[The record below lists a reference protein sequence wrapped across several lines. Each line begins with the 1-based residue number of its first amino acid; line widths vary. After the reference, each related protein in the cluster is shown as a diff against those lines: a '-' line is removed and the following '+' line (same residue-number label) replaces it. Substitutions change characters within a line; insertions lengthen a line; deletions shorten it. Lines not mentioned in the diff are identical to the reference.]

1 MKKRTG
7 DDWFPF
13 WIDKWLL
20 GSTRDELTIEQCA
33 VWVDFLAL
41 SYKDEGYIR
50 ANEGIPYPIK
60 RLSGLLNR
68 PIKLIQQTIDRCLEP
83 KINKLR
89 LESDG
94 TLYVISH
101 PEYELSKRHKRRLME
116 DDVRQKGHDDRQKDT
131 KRRREKSRIDKNR
144 EDKEILN
151 LLSKVK
157 NYPLNKEKDLEFI
170 KELKVEFPDVAILE
184 KVKQICANWLDR
196 PLLKK
201 SRPRVQIRRWVSN
214 EQKWQQEGDKERKV
228 GRLYAKEPQFLSM
241 ELLNNVYRIING
253 KGGDKGKFYI
263 KAKLAFP
270 KIKTKW
276 QQSDKKPET
285 FIRLVESVQ

>member
-33 VWVDFLAL
+33 IWVDFLAL

-68 PIKLIQQTIDRCLEP
+68 PVKLIQQTIDRCLEP
-83 KINKLR
+83 EINKLR

-101 PEYELSKRHKRRLME
+101 PEYELSKRHKRRLSE
-116 DDVRQKGHDDRQKDT
+116 DDVRQKGHDVQKTDA
-131 KRRREKSRIDKNR
+131 KSRVEESRVEESRVEKTSCSEKHSEPLIEFDFKNR
-144 EDKEILN
+144 KWLSIKIEDKSGWLAAYPACDIN
-151 LLSKVK
+151 LELHKMREWLLANPEKKKK
-157 NYPLNKEKDLEFI
+157 NYRRFIVNWLIRTQDKGGSQKFKRASGGRPMTRKEERKELIRAWVKKPI
-170 KELKVEFPDVAILE
+170 KE
-184 KVKQICANWLDR
+184 
-196 PLLKK
+196 
-201 SRPRVQIRRWVSN
+201 
-214 EQKWQQEGDKERKV
+214 DK
-228 GRLYAKEPQFLSM
+228 
-241 ELLNNVYRIING
+241 
-253 KGGDKGKFYI
+253 
-263 KAKLAFP
+263 
-270 KIKTKW
+270 
-276 QQSDKKPET
+276 
-285 FIRLVESVQ
+285 

>member
-68 PIKLIQQTIDRCLEP
+68 PVKLIQQTIDRCLEP

-89 LESDG
+89 LESNG

-116 DDVRQKGHDDRQKDT
+116 NNVRQKGHDVQKTDA
-131 KRRREKSRIDKNR
+131 KRRVEKSREEKNR
-144 EDKEILN
+144 IEKRRVDKDKKKKIKDTHMSASFKNNVIFKWNELAQKYNLPAIKEIKAKSLRERN
-151 LLSKVK
+151 LKARNAEKEFDFELLIDMIENSPFLLGKTK
-157 NYPLNKEKDLEFI
+157 NAFFVFFDWIIKPTNYQKIMEGNYLDRQGYRKFSGIVEGI
-170 KELKVEFPDVAILE
+170 KELEE
-184 KVKQICANWLDR
+184 KYRK
-196 PLLKK
+196 
-201 SRPRVQIRRWVSN
+201 
-214 EQKWQQEGDKERKV
+214 EGRK
-228 GRLYAKEPQFLSM
+228 
-241 ELLNNVYRIING
+241 
-253 KGGDKGKFYI
+253 
-263 KAKLAFP
+263 
-270 KIKTKW
+270 
-276 QQSDKKPET
+276 
-285 FIRLVESVQ
+285 

>member
-68 PIKLIQQTIDRCLEP
+68 PVKLIQQTIDRCLEP
-83 KINKLR
+83 KVNKLR

-116 DDVRQKGHDDRQKDT
+116 DDVRQKGHDVQKTDAKRREEKRREEKNRIEKRRVDRDKKKEIKDTHMSASFKNNVIFKWNELAQKYNLPAIKEIKAKSLRERNLKARNAEKEFDFELLIDMVENSPFLLGKTKHAFFVFFDWIIKPTNYQKIMEGNYLDRQGYQKFSGIV
-131 KRRREKSRIDKNR
+131 EG
-144 EDKEILN
+144 
-151 LLSKVK
+151 
-157 NYPLNKEKDLEFI
+157 I
-170 KELKVEFPDVAILE
+170 KELEE
-184 KVKQICANWLDR
+184 KYRK
-196 PLLKK
+196 
-201 SRPRVQIRRWVSN
+201 
-214 EQKWQQEGDKERKV
+214 EGRK
-228 GRLYAKEPQFLSM
+228 
-241 ELLNNVYRIING
+241 
-253 KGGDKGKFYI
+253 
-263 KAKLAFP
+263 
-270 KIKTKW
+270 
-276 QQSDKKPET
+276 
-285 FIRLVESVQ
+285 

>member
-68 PIKLIQQTIDRCLEP
+68 PVKLIQQTIDRCLEP
-83 KINKLR
+83 KVNKLR

-94 TLYVISH
+94 TLYVLSH
-101 PEYELSKRHKRRLME
+101 PEYELSKRHKRRLSE
-116 DDVRQKGHDDRQKDT
+116 DNGHQKGHDVQKTDA
-131 KRRREKSRIDKNR
+131 KSRVEKSREEKSRIEKRRVDRDKKKKIKDTHMSVSFKNNIIFKWN
-144 EDKEILN
+144 ELAQKYN
-151 LLSKVK
+151 L
-157 NYPLNKEKDLEFI
+157 PAI
-170 KELKVEFPDVAILE
+170 KE
-184 KVKQICANWLDR
+184 
-196 PLLKK
+196 
-201 SRPRVQIRRWVSN
+201 
-214 EQKWQQEGDKERKV
+214 
-228 GRLYAKEPQFLSM
+228 
-241 ELLNNVYRIING
+241 
-253 KGGDKGKFYI
+253 I
-263 KAKLAFP
+263 KAKSLREKNLRARSAEKEFDFELLIDMIENSP
-270 KIKTKW
+270 FLLGKTKNAFFVFFDW
-276 QQSDKKPET
+276 IIKPTNYQKIMEGNYLDRQGYRK
-285 FIRLVESVQ
+285 FSGIVEGVKELEEKYRKGERK

>member
-68 PIKLIQQTIDRCLEP
+68 PVKLIQQTIDRCLEP

-89 LESDG
+89 LESNG

-116 DDVRQKGHDDRQKDT
+116 NDVRQKGHDVQKTDAKRRVEKNRIEKRRIDRDKKKEIKDTHMSASFKNNVIFKWNELAQKYNLPAIKEIKAKSLRERNLKARNAEKEFDFELLIDMIENSPFLLGKTKNAFFVFFDWIIKPSNYQKIMEGNYLDRQGYQKFSGIV
-131 KRRREKSRIDKNR
+131 EG
-144 EDKEILN
+144 
-151 LLSKVK
+151 
-157 NYPLNKEKDLEFI
+157 I
-170 KELKVEFPDVAILE
+170 KELEE
-184 KVKQICANWLDR
+184 KYRK
-196 PLLKK
+196 
-201 SRPRVQIRRWVSN
+201 
-214 EQKWQQEGDKERKV
+214 EGRK
-228 GRLYAKEPQFLSM
+228 
-241 ELLNNVYRIING
+241 
-253 KGGDKGKFYI
+253 
-263 KAKLAFP
+263 
-270 KIKTKW
+270 
-276 QQSDKKPET
+276 
-285 FIRLVESVQ
+285 